1 MNLTIFTPLYPY
13 MLLMLNL
20 VEISL
25 MVLEKRL
32 KNVQK
37 STTDDRRTT
46 NDVQKKRRTTTE
58 KKEKAS
64 THYTDNFYIF

>member
-25 MVLEKRL
+25 MVSEKRL

-46 NDVQKKRRTTTE
+46 NDVQKKRRL
-58 KKEKAS
+58 KKKRKQVPI
-64 THYTDNFYIF
+64 TLIIFTLF